1 MTNGDL
7 AYAQIEVR
15 LISDMGTCSFL
26 PDITNK
32 HGSQEFVD
40 LKTEWG
46 RVIGASLP

>member
-1 MTNGDL
+1 MTNNDL

-15 LISDMGTCSFL
+15 LVSDMGTCSFL

-32 HGSQEFVD
+32 HGSQEFED
-40 LKTEWG
+40 PKTEWC